1 MNRKRV
7 VLTGKPGLFGYQKDP
22 LLECKIEIMV
32 FLWNYLYKT
41 GVVLRRGKC
50 RGCGVGSDGSR
61 MAALPI
67 VRHWQGWLGL
77 LHRLDAVARSVLL
90 ASVDVQ
96 RRQESRCT
104 EQDKMLSF
112 VLSWRVVRSGCCNV
126 PQMGGSPAL
135 FRCAKIGF
143 FGEHGVAGRGKYG
156 CGGGG
161 NVGFRGSR
169 GIRCSRGNPF

>member
-1 MNRKRV
+1 
-7 VLTGKPGLFGYQKDP
+7 
-22 LLECKIEIMV
+22 MV

-50 RGCGVGSDGSR
+50 RGCGVDSDGSTR
-61 MAALPI
+61 AALPI

-77 LHRLDAVARSVLL
+77 LHRLDAVARSVVLL
-90 ASVDVQ
+90 RLMCSDDRKAAVQ
-96 RRQESRCT
+96 SKIRCFLIS
-104 EQDKMLSF
+104 LSF
-112 VLSWRVVRSGCCNV
+112 VLSWCVVRSGCCNV

-135 FRCAKIGF
+135 FRCAKIGI
-143 FGEHGVAGRGKYG
+143 FGEYGVAGRGKYG

-161 NVGFRGSR
+161 VEGFRGSK

>member
-1 MNRKRV
+1 M
-7 VLTGKPGLFGYQKDP
+7 VLH
-22 LLECKIEIMV
+22 
-32 FLWNYLYKT
+32 
-41 GVVLRRGKC
+41 RGKC
-50 RGCGVGSDGSR
+50 RGCGVDSGGSR
-61 MAALPI
+61 MVALLI

-104 EQDKMLSF
+104 EQERCFLISLSV

-126 PQMGGSPAL
+126 PQMGGSPVL
-135 FRCAKIGF
+135 FRCAKIRI
-143 FGEHGVAGRGKYG
+143 FGEYGVAGRGKYG

-169 GIRCSRGNPF
+169 GIRCSRGKPFKLLLAA